1 MAEYGG
7 GREISLWRRGIWRT
21 EVELR
26 IAEIRHR
33 LDTVT
38 NGRAKNRLA
47 SHGTVP
53 KAINELLGNAEKAAG
68 PPRGRFAGVRSWWS
82 GAAITTA
89 WQSVHEAESKLVQLE
104 SDDDVLANLPRVL
117 AWIQRVMDP
126 RPQREHHEKTLTDQ
140 IEKKPKKA
148 DRLAIRQAFDDVIDA
163 NNERYASLRTFRN
176 KLVLVTGILAA
187 LIGILAVW
195 HLKNPDFL
203 TLCSGTG
210 TDVTCLDGSEPR
222 GPDVALVALVG
233 AVGGLLATAFGLAK
247 TQIAP
252 SRYDPKAWQA
262 LLKPVAG
269 SATALIG
276 VLLIQADILLGSSD
290 SRSEAL
296 LLAYAALFGFS
307 QQLLTQFIDKRADKL
322 IGSGD
327 EADESTQTG
336 KAGG

>member
-1 MAEYGG
+1 M
-7 GREISLWRRGIWRT
+7 GRDGDVGETSPWRRGIWRT
-21 EVELR
+21 EVGLR

-33 LDTVT
+33 LTTTT
-38 NGRAKNRLA
+38 NRRTRGRLA
-47 SHGTVP
+47 SHETVP
-53 KAINELLGNAEKAAG
+53 TAIEELLWTAEEAAW
-68 PPRGRFAGVRSWWS
+68 PPRSKCVGVRSWWS
-82 GAAITTA
+82 GSAITRA

-104 SDDDVLANLPRVL
+104 SDEDVLANLPRVL

-126 RPQREHHEKTLTDQ
+126 SSQRDYHERTLKDQ
-140 IEKKPKKA
+140 IETKPKKA

-163 NNERYASLRTFRN
+163 NNERYASLRSFRN

-187 LIGILAVW
+187 LIAAFAFW
-195 HLKNPDFL
+195 HLINPDFL

-210 TDVTCLDGSEPR
+210 TNLSCLDGSKSR

-233 AVGGLLATAFGLAK
+233 AVGGLLATALGLAK

-276 VLLIQADILLGSSD
+276 VLLIQADILLGSPD
-290 SRSEAL
+290 SRSEAF

-307 QQLLTQFIDKRADKL
+307 QQLLTRFIDKRADKL
-322 IGSGD
+322 ID
-327 EADESTQTG
+327 NE
-336 KAGG
+336 